1 MVIIQWFKYN
11 RLMSEE
17 KNLGKLIL
25 IVGPSGSGK
34 GTVINRLKQNFPGFV
49 FPISYTTRDPRE
61 GEKDGDSYHFVTK
74 EKFEQMIDAGEFLE
88 HAIVHSDNY
97 YGTNKEEIMGP
108 LREGA
113 VIVREVDI
121 QGFHSI
127 KELVPKENLLTI
139 FMKVSSLE
147 DLRGRILRRGK
158 MSEEEL
164 QKRMDSTL
172 KEIEQAD
179 ECDYQVEN
187 KWGEIDQCV
196 GNVAT
201 IILDEIKDL
210 YE

>member
-1 MVIIQWFKYN
+1 MVGYN
-11 RLMSEE
+11 LLMTSEE
-17 KNLGKLIL
+17 KYLGKLIL

-34 GTVINRLKQNFPGFV
+34 GTVINRLKQSFAGFV

-61 GEKDGDSYHFVTK
+61 GEEDGDSYHFISK
-74 EKFEQMIDAGEFLE
+74 DKFEKMIEAGEFLE

-97 YGTNKEEIMGP
+97 YGTGKEDILGP
-108 LREGA
+108 LVDGA
-113 VIVREVDI
+113 VIVREVDM

-127 KELVPKENLLTI
+127 KDLIPKENLLTI

-147 DLRGRILRRGK
+147 DLRGRILRRGE

-172 KEIEQAD
+172 KEIAQAD

-187 KWGEIDQCV
+187 KWGEIDKCV
-196 GNVAT
+196 GNVTT